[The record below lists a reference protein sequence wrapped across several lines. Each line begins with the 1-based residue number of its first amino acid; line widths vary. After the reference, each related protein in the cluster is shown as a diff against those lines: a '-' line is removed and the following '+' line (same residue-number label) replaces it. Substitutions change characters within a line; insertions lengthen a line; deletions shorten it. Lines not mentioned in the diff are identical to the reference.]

1 METIKKSKKSNS
13 PMEDYMLLH
22 YVIKN
27 ENIKEYSTE
36 IFTNS
41 EIKNI
46 FSIIK
51 DVHIKDSIIPNK
63 EIIHTLLEQNEIKID
78 NKLLSTILDETTY
91 DKNIVE
97 QTDFWVNRNIKWLE
111 YKKHCIKTMEDIELI
126 RDFDEWQNKT
136 KIEDDNEKEDPLEN
150 TPFIPDE
157 FYERCPNF
165 IKKTTKNFLNDKRK
179 RDMFLTSEFVMF
191 SSLFN
196 NVFANYGDLDVWSN
210 LFSFISTGAA
220 NGKSVVLFNRIM
232 MSQITQEIESFNT
245 EDIEK
250 SKQRHFFIPAD
261 SSQAAL
267 INKLN
272 NNDGVGLI
280 FDTEADVVSETN
292 KQEWGNYSTL
302 IRKSCHHEPIETNR
316 IDKFFRIEKPKLS
329 ILLTGTIEQIFNF
342 IKNAEDGTLTRVL
355 FYTYKEP
362 TPVWISQKPSSGTNK
377 NRLFSLQYST
387 ELKDIYDYYKNS
399 EMEFVLSDEQWN
411 KFDDFFS
418 LELNKAINFDGSDAM
433 VKRQGLMCFRLMMIL
448 SIFRKYENRKLF
460 EKRTDIIECEDVDF
474 DLAIDLIKVYS
485 VHSNIIFNN
494 IDKLTAK
501 RVLIKNEKEK
511 LFYNLGEEFN
521 RKELLEQA
529 KKLDISERSV
539 GRQVNIWIKN
549 KMIEKL
555 NRSTYKKIK

>member
-1 METIKKSKKSNS
+1 M
-13 PMEDYMLLH
+13 
-22 YVIKN
+22 
-27 ENIKEYSTE
+27 
-36 IFTNS
+36 
-41 EIKNI
+41 
-46 FSIIK
+46 
-51 DVHIKDSIIPNK
+51 
-63 EIIHTLLEQNEIKID
+63 
-78 NKLLSTILDETTY
+78 
-91 DKNIVE
+91 
-97 QTDFWVNRNIKWLE
+97 
-111 YKKHCIKTMEDIELI
+111 
-126 RDFDEWQNKT
+126 
-136 KIEDDNEKEDPLEN
+136 
-150 TPFIPDE
+150 
-157 FYERCPNF
+157 
-165 IKKTTKNFLNDKRK
+165 
-179 RDMFLTSEFVMF
+179 
-191 SSLFN
+191 
-196 NVFANYGDLDVWSN
+196 
-210 LFSFISTGAA
+210 
-220 NGKSVVLFNRIM
+220 
-232 MSQITQEIESFNT
+232 
-245 EDIEK
+245 
-250 SKQRHFFIPAD
+250 
-261 SSQAAL
+261 
-267 INKLN
+267 
-272 NNDGVGLI
+272 
-280 FDTEADVVSETN
+280 
-292 KQEWGNYSTL
+292 
-302 IRKSCHHEPIETNR
+302 
-316 IDKFFRIEKPKLS
+316 
-329 ILLTGTIEQIFNF
+329 
-342 IKNAEDGTLTRVL
+342 TRVL